1 MSVLVVTDG
10 HPSDVATSFT
20 KYPDPI
26 ATGVMPASGYGTVT
40 SVLVTGIDLN
50 SGFMRFTTDGGGPV
64 VEAAAAFEGGGMR
77 SVAPAVPGYAGLS
90 IASTVEVR
98 INTLTLP

>member
-1 MSVLVVTDG
+1 MLVVADG
-10 HPSDVATSFT
+10 HPSDVAIIFT
-20 KYPDPI
+20 KYRDPV

-40 SVLVTGIDLN
+40 SVLVTGIALS
-50 SGFMRFTTDGGGPV
+50 SGFMRFTTDGGPV
-64 VEAAAAFEGGGMR
+64 VEAAAALEGGGMR

-90 IASTVEVR
+90 VASTVEAS